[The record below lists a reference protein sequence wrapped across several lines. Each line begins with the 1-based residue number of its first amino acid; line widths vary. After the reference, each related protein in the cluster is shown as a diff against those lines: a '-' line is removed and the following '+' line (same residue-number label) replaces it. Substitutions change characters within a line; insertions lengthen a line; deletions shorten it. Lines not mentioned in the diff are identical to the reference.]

1 MSVPIVVDEWLLED
15 LMGSDLKKQ
24 KQAIDFIW
32 KVVEICDTIVILE
45 DSPFQKKIWNMM
57 KGSRNGSVTL
67 RVASQAFEGL
77 IRSNKDKVYPL
88 AQGDIKSLPTH
99 LIPLINS
106 AKDHYLFQSYLKLK
120 NKGSFILTTDG
131 RWNHDGLR
139 KTGIEIKMRDQF
151 VPGYLSRQLP

>member
-1 MSVPIVVDEWLLED
+1 MSVPIVVDEWLFR
-15 LMGSDLKKQ
+15 GFNGIRSKKA
-24 KQAIDFIW
+24 KAGIDFIW

-131 RWNHDGLR
+131 RWNHDITKKNGY
-139 KTGIEIKMRDQF
+139 RD
-151 VPGYLSRQLP
+151 